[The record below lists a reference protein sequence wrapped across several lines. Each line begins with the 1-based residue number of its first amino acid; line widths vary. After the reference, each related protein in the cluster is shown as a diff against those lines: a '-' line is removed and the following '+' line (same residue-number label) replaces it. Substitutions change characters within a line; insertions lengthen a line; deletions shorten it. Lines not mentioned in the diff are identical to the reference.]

1 MKNFA
6 CFITLICTVLLLAC
20 SQQKSET
27 VRRVPHIIFDTDIGP
42 DYDDVGAIA
51 LLHALADSGTCTIL
65 ATIASNQSP
74 YIAADLSVMNTW
86 FNRPNLPIAVVRGNA
101 VNLTAWQK
109 WDSVIAADY
118 PHQVST
124 NKQADDAVTLYRKIL
139 SAQPDSSVTI
149 VTVGFFTNMA
159 NLLQSASDSISPL
172 NGEALIQK
180 KVKQMVSMAARF
192 DSGMG
197 SFKEFNVVK
206 DSASS
211 KVVFDRWPTPI
222 IFSGFEIG
230 MNLHTGLPLLDSSV
244 AKSPVKDVFARC
256 IPMSKEDANGRMSW
270 DQTAVLVAVKGYQPY
285 FNVAKGR
292 IISNINGS
300 NGWDSTGKRDAYLVQ
315 QMPVPQMEQVLNGL
329 MMHRPVTKNGSA
341 DSQEQQ

>member
-1 MKNFA
+1 MKNFTF
-6 CFITLICTVLLLAC
+6 FITLICTVFLLAC
-20 SQQKSET
+20 CQQKSET
-27 VRRVPHIIFDTDIGP
+27 AQRVPHIIFDTDIGP
-42 DYDDVGAIA
+42 DYDDIGAIT
-51 LLHALADSGTCTIL
+51 LLHAFADSGACTIL

-118 PHQVST
+118 PHKITS
-124 NKQADDAVTLYRKIL
+124 NEQAEDAVKLYRKIL
-139 SAQPDSSVTI
+139 AAQPDSSVTM

-159 NLLQSASDSISPL
+159 NLLQSAPDSVSPL

-180 KVKQMVSMAARF
+180 KVKHLVSMAARF
-192 DSGMG
+192 DSAMG
-197 SFKEFNVVK
+197 SFKEFNVVR
-206 DSASS
+206 DSASA
-211 KVVFDRWPTPI
+211 KVVFDSWPTPI

-244 AKSPVKDVFARC
+244 ARSPVKDVFARC
-256 IPMSKEDANGRMSW
+256 IPMSKEDAKGRMSW
-270 DQTAVLVAVKGYQPY
+270 DETAVLVAVKGYQPY
-285 FNVAKGR
+285 FNVVHGR
-292 IISNINGS
+292 IVGNINGS
-300 NGWDSTGKRDAYLVQ
+300 NGWDTTGTRDAYLVQ

-329 MMHRPVTKNGSA
+329 MMHRPMIKKGSA
-341 DSQEQQ
+341 VSQEQ

>member
-6 CFITLICTVLLLAC
+6 CFIMLICALFVSAC
-20 SQQKSET
+20 SQQKSKT
-27 VRRVPHIIFDTDIGP
+27 VKLVPHIILDTDIGP

-51 LLHALADSGTCTIL
+51 LLHALADSGACTIL

-74 YIAADLSVMNTW
+74 YIAANLSVLNTW

-118 PHQVST
+118 PHQLTS
-124 NKQADDAVTLYRKIL
+124 NKQAEDAVTLYRKIL
-139 SAQPDSSVTI
+139 AAQPDSSVTI

-159 NLLQSASDSISPL
+159 NLLQSVPDTISPL
-172 NGEALIQK
+172 TGEALIQK
-180 KVKQMVSMAARF
+180 KVKQIVSMAGRF

-206 DSASS
+206 DSASA

-222 IFSGFEIG
+222 VFSGFEIG

-285 FNVAKGR
+285 FNVVKGR
-292 IISNINGS
+292 IISNIDGS

-315 QMPVPQMEQVLNGL
+315 QMPVPLMEQVLNRL
-329 MMHRPVTKNGSA
+329 MMHRPMTKHGST
-341 DSQEQQ
+341 DSRKER